1 MKLKH
6 LIDIIPGN
14 FFGKIF
20 AYFGKLDPKSM
31 LTLIFQPTAINQGPI
46 VMILLFFTCENIE
59 NRKH

>member
-6 LIDIIPGN
+6 LIDVIPGN
-14 FFGKIF
+14 F
-20 AYFGKLDPKSM
+20 FGKLDPKSM
-31 LTLIFQPTAINQGPI
+31 LTLIFHTSAINQGPI